1 MPTTDRFGP
10 SWRRRGL
17 TAVAAVSALA
27 LALTACGS
35 DGADD
40 ASDTADASGSG
51 QETFRIG
58 VVGENETHR
67 LLAEIAQEEL
77 GHEVELVNFT
87 DYNQPNPVLSSG
99 DLDANWFQ
107 HIAYL
112 ADYNVAS
119 GDDLTPIG
127 PTEIVP
133 LSLYSEEYESVDD
146 YRDGD
151 EIAIPN
157 DAVNQ
162 GRAINVLVLAGLVE
176 LANETPQPQPRD
188 IDEDAST
195 VTVTPVSAE
204 QTVNA
209 LQSVQGSV
217 INNTFLNDAGI
228 DPNSS
233 LAADDPSDPAAFP
246 FINGFVVR
254 DEDRDSEALAAIAAL
269 YHDERVLESASEL
282 SEGTSVPADVEVEE
296 LRTALDQYQQALA
309 EEE

>member
-1 MPTTDRFGP
+1 MPSIDRPGSP
-10 SWRRRGL
+10 WRRRGATAL
-17 TAVAAVSALA
+17 TAASALA

-35 DGADD
+35 DSGDAAEDGA
-40 ASDTADASGSG
+40 GSG
-51 QETFRIG
+51 DGQQTFRIG

-67 LLAEIAQEEL
+67 LLAEIAEEEL
-77 GHEVELVNFT
+77 GHEIELVNFT
-87 DYNQPNPVLSSG
+87 DYNQPNPALSSG

-133 LSLYSEEYESVDD
+133 LSLYSEEYDSVDE
-146 YRDGD
+146 YQDGD

-176 LANETPQPQPRD
+176 LANDTPQPQPRD

-209 LQSVQGSV
+209 LQSVQGSI
-217 INNTFLNDAGI
+217 INNTFLGDAGI

-233 LAADDPSDPAAFP
+233 LAADDPGDPAAFP

-254 DEDRDSEALAAIAAL
+254 DEDRDNEALAAIAAL
-269 YHDERVLESASEL
+269 YHDERVLESAAEQ
-282 SEGTSVPADVEVEE
+282 SEGTSVPAAVEVEE
-296 LRTALDQYQQALA
+296 LRTALAEYQQAISDG
-309 EEE
+309 E